1 MKDLS
6 KTIRKGGVVPFN
18 GSQLGKNT
26 QGKGSFFRISNADK
40 DYIENYNRIFKKR
53 AKNA

>member
-6 KTIRKGGVVPFN
+6 KTIREGGVATFN
-18 GSQLGKNT
+18 GSQLGINRN
-26 QGKGSFFRISNADK
+26 GKGSFFRVSNADK

>member
-6 KTIRKGGVVPFN
+6 KTIREGCVAKFN
-18 GSQLGKNT
+18 STQLGKNT